1 MVSGSSQNMVPPG
14 PPQKKSNKKKN
25 LRCPSACAR
34 QKKNTQ
40 RQRAAFTVRN
50 RLAAMNQLL
59 IHFHTYTSNNSTK
72 CERQSAVTS
81 LFVHDCFNMNR
92 CSKVCLA
99 LCQQASRNAKSIDGY
114 LLLRATHSPRG
125 QSSTQPLVVSGGS
138 IISLIV
144 SGERA
149 QTTGICRR

>member
-1 MVSGSSQNMVPPG
+1 M
-14 PPQKKSNKKKN
+14 
-25 LRCPSACAR
+25 PSACTR
-34 QKKNTQ
+34 QKKKNTQ

-50 RLAAMNQLL
+50 HLAEMNQLL

-92 CSKVCLA
+92 CSKVCLV
-99 LCQQASRNAKSIDGY
+99 LCQQASRNEKSIDGY

-125 QSSTQPLVVSGGS
+125 QSSTQPLVVSVGS

-144 SGERA
+144 SGEMNMIRWSFRFS
-149 QTTGICRR
+149 IHFSPPFCFKHYI